1 MEPIRRRRLY
11 EEIAEQLERLIISG
25 EFPAGSQLP
34 SERDLMQQLKVGR
47 PAVRE
52 ALFALQKMGMVS
64 LSNGERAMVIAP
76 TASTVVNEL
85 SGAVR
90 YFLSTPSGVRSLQDA
105 RAFLEIG
112 LARYAAVHA
121 SAEDLQ
127 HMKDRLEENERLVEN
142 RELFPD
148 SDVAFHLT
156 IARIA
161 NNPIFTTL
169 NTAFAGWL
177 RAQRSISAK
186 AEGSQR
192 AACKAHRAIF
202 DAIARRDPDAA
213 ERAMREHLEAV
224 TDYYWQ
230 GEALR

>member
-186 AEGSQR
+186 AKGSQR

-202 DAIARRDPDAA
+202 DAIARRDPDGA